1 MTLRTR
7 PDPAAVGAARPA
19 APGATGGGPGSN
31 GVISRAPRAH
41 PVPALR
47 RGLAVLTLLASRPG
61 PVSASAIARE
71 LGLARST
78 VYELLTELA
87 AAGFATHLPEQRRY
101 GLGPTAFEIGSAY
114 LRGQP
119 LEQLATPVL
128 GRLVQTAGGTAH
140 LGVLH
145 GAETLYLARQRSSSG
160 PALVTRVG
168 VRLPAALT
176 ATGLAMLAAL
186 PADQVRALFPGA
198 GAFVVRTGRGTRTVP
213 ELRARLTATRRRG
226 WAVEDG
232 EVSPDTASLAA
243 AVFDHNGLPTAAIGL
258 TVAHH
263 CPAPPEASAG
273 CGTEL
278 AEYATVVRSAAD
290 ALTGSIGG
298 RRPRG

>member
-1 MTLRTR
+1 MTPSPVPAGTGR
-7 PDPAAVGAARPA
+7 PR
-19 APGATGGGPGSN
+19 
-31 GVISRAPRAH
+31 

-61 PVSASAIARE
+61 PVSASAIARD
-71 LGLARST
+71 LQLARST
-78 VYELLTELA
+78 VYELLAELA
-87 AAGFATHLPEQRRY
+87 AAGFATHLPGRRRY
-101 GLGPTAFEIGSAY
+101 GLGPAAFEIGSAY

-128 GRLVQTAGGTAH
+128 ARLVQAAGGTAH

-145 GAETLYLARQRSSSG
+145 GAETLYLARQRSALG

-186 PADQVRALFPGA
+186 PTNQVRALFPGPD
-198 GAFVVRTGRGTRTVP
+198 AFVTRTARGVRTVP
-213 ELRARLTATRRRG
+213 TLRARLVAVRGRG

-243 AVFDHNGLPTAAIGL
+243 AVFDHNGLPAAAVGL
-258 TVAHH
+258 TVAHR
-263 CPAPPEASAG
+263 CPAPPDASG
-273 CGTEL
+273 CGYVL

-290 ALTGSIGG
+290 ALTSAIGG
-298 RRPRG
+298 TPPSVVRRAPRPSAL

>member
-1 MTLRTR
+1 MTGTGL
-7 PDPAAVGAARPA
+7 
-19 APGATGGGPGSN
+19 PGTAD
-31 GVISRAPRAH
+31 RDR

-61 PVSASAIARE
+61 PVSATAVARE

-78 VYELLTELA
+78 VYELLTELT
-87 AAGFATHLPEQRRY
+87 AAGFATHLPERRRY
-101 GLGPTAFEIGSAY
+101 GIGPAAFEIGSAY

-128 GRLVQTAGGTAH
+128 TRLIQAAGGTAH

-145 GAETLYLARQRSSSG
+145 GTETLYLARQRSEHG

-168 VRLPAALT
+168 VRLPAPLT

-186 PADQVRALFPGA
+186 PANQVRALFPGA
-198 GAFVVRTGRGTRTVP
+198 DAFVSRTARGVRTMP
-213 ELRARLTATRRRG
+213 ELRARLVAVRRRG

-243 AVFDHNGLPTAAIGL
+243 AVFDHNGLPAAAIGL
-258 TVAHH
+258 TVAHR
-263 CPAPPEASAG
+263 CAEPAESPTG

-278 AEYATVVRSAAD
+278 SEYATVVRSAAG
-290 ALTGSIGG
+290 ALTSAISG
-298 RRPRG
+298 RPPKA